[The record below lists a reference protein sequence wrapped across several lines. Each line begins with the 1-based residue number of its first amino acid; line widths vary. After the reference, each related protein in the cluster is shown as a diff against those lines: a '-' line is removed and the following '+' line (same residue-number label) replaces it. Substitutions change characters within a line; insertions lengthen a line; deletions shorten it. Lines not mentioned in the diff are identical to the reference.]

1 LSADP
6 DGEPGQLD
14 PSRGDLE
21 NAGMSKREIDDY
33 LRGLDEPKRSTLE
46 HLRDTIVAIVPN
58 AEQGISYGVPAFR
71 LKGKTIAGFAAFAN
85 HLSYL
90 PHSGRV
96 IGHLAKDTEPYTK
109 TKSTTTRDDREEAIG
124 RPHHRSI
131 QNTAITGYPND
142 HPPRICRRAPT
153 SRRLSGCLSS
163 RPVTS
168 DR

>member
-109 TKSTTTRDDREEAIG
+109 TKSTLHFAVDEPLPETIVKKLLDARITEAFKTR
-124 RPHHRSI
+124 P
-131 QNTAITGYPND
+131 
-142 HPPRICRRAPT
+142 
-153 SRRLSGCLSS
+153 
-163 RPVTS
+163 
-168 DR
+168 